1 MIIKQKVVDL
11 MNAQIKS
18 EFSASAQY
26 IAIAIYFD
34 EAALP
39 ELAQFFYRQSEEERV
54 HAMKFIHFMLETGAK
69 PLIPGLPEFQNEFDS
84 PAEAVQFALDQEM
97 KVTDEINGLVNQAI
111 EERDHATQI
120 FFQWFVTEQVE
131 EVDTMTTLLQTIQHA
146 NGNMLLV
153 EDFVLRNPQHTAAAG
168 SAAAWHVTRHR
179 R

>member
-39 ELAQFFYRQSEEERV
+39 ELAQFFYRQSEEERG
-54 HAMKFIHFMLETGAK
+54 HALKFIHFMLETGAK
-69 PLIPGLPEFQNEFDS
+69 PLIPSLPEFKNAFES

-97 KVTDEINGLVNQAI
+97 KVTDEINNLVTTAIAEGDHTSNQ
-111 EERDHATQI
+111 
-120 FFQWFVTEQVE
+120 FLQWFVTEQVE

-153 EDFVLRNPQHTAAAG
+153 EDFVLRNPQHAGAAEG
-168 SAAAWHVTRHR
+168 GAA
-179 R
+179 